1 MRSITNLIHW
11 FSCLL
16 ICFVSVVNAA
26 EPPYIIIEQP
36 LSFGRLAVV
45 QSNNVSSV
53 SIDENGE
60 MTTTKGIYI
69 IELGH
74 SAQFLMVNYVPYT
87 RYEITTFISDTE
99 TTTGN
104 INSNQ
109 FTLKTI
115 STPLT
120 VTTDSTGS
128 ASFSVGGVLETS
140 GDISKIYY
148 DAVYQARFI
157 ISVNH

>member
-1 MRSITNLIHW
+1 M
-11 FSCLL
+11 
-16 ICFVSVVNAA
+16 
-26 EPPYIIIEQP
+26 
-36 LSFGRLAVV
+36 
-45 QSNNVSSV
+45 
-53 SIDENGE
+53 SIDADGK
-60 MTTTKGIYI
+60 MATTKGIYI
-69 IELGH
+69 IEVGH
-74 SAQFLMVNYVPYT
+74 PAQFLMVNYAPYT
-87 RYEITTFISDTE
+87 QFNITTFIADTE

-128 ASFSVGGVLETS
+128 ASFSVGGTLETS

-157 ISVNH
+157 ISVNY